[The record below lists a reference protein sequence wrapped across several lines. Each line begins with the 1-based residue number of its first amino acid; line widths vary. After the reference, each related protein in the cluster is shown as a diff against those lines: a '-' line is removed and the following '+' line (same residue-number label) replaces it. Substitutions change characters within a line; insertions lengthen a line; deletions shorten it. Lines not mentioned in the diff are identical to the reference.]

1 MEYTDL
7 DLDVQNAIK
16 RLDTTTDVII
26 YFRKC
31 KNEGLSVYG
40 GTPENI
46 INLLVQV
53 MEDLPDFYD
62 LLSTA
67 LEAFESD
74 AVIIFED

>member
-16 RLDTTTDVII
+16 RLDTETDVII

-40 GTPENI
+40 GTQENI

-53 MEDLPDFYD
+53 MEDLPSFYNA
-62 LLSTA
+62 LSCA
-67 LEAFESD
+67 VELFESD
-74 AVIIFED
+74 SVLIIED

>member
-1 MEYTDL
+1 MDYTDL
-7 DLDVQNAIK
+7 DLDVQNSIK
-16 RLDTTTDVII
+16 RLDTNTDVIL

-31 KNEGLSVYG
+31 GNEGLSVYG

-62 LLSTA
+62 MLSTA
-67 LEAFESD
+67 CVLFEES
-74 AVIIFED
+74 AMLIIEE